1 MIRNACIPT
10 LDTKNAMQNYTL
22 KDIALA
28 VSGKL
33 MGNPDVSVSH
43 LIIDSRSAASPNDSI
58 FFAIQGIHHDGHKF
72 IADLYQKGIRSFVA
86 VQKALPDFSKF
97 ADANFIFVE
106 NTLDALQSLAAFH
119 RRRFSYPVVG
129 ITGSNGKTV
138 VKEWATQL
146 MHGEKKVVRS
156 PRSYNSQVGVPLSV
170 WLMSPEN
177 DVAIFEAGISK
188 PSEMHRLEHILI
200 PDIGIITN
208 IGAAH
213 QENFNTLRQK
223 LQEKLILFE
232 HSKVIIYQIDN
243 SLINEEV
250 HNIPLKGKQLFTWG
264 TSKDASLTIL
274 KKEVAAHTMLT
285 LSYAQETFTAE
296 IPFTDD
302 ASVENAMHSISLL
315 LVLGFTPEFIE
326 ERVKKLIPVAMRLEQ
341 KEGINNCTIIN
352 DSYNSDISS
361 LTIALNLLNNQKFS
375 KRTLIL
381 SDIFQ
386 SGKSNQELYSEVA
399 RLVKEKQVDKI
410 IGIGTAI
417 SANEAQFTGIE
428 KRFFTSTDDFLHSYH
443 KEDFA
448 NEAILLKGSRS
459 FQFERISR
467 QLERQIHQTVL
478 EINLNAL
485 VNNLN
490 YFRSLVKPTTKFVAM
505 VKAFSY
511 GSGFYEIASMLQY
524 QRVDYLA
531 VAFADEGVE
540 LREAGITMPI
550 IVLNAEPGSFDL
562 MISYN
567 LEPEIY
573 SKTALTRFRD
583 AAVRAGVTCYPI
595 HVKLDTGMHRLG
607 FIEEDIDELIA
618 FLKDDEQL
626 KISSIFSHLA
636 ASDEAIH
643 DDFTN
648 QQISLFSRLSSRIID
663 KLGYHINRHILN
675 SAGIERFPSA
685 EFDMVRL
692 GIGLYGVSAAN
703 QPKLEMVST
712 LRSTIV
718 QTKDIPPHES
728 VGYGRKGKVETPKRI
743 ATIPIGYAD
752 GLNRR
757 LSNGVGKILV
767 KGKLAPIIGNICMDT
782 CMIDITDIDAHEG
795 DEVTIFGENP
805 TIMDIAS
812 WIGTIPYEILTG
824 ISRRVKRIYIQE

>member
-1 MIRNACIPT
+1 MSV
-10 LDTKNAMQNYTL
+10 YTL
-22 KDIALA
+22 KDIAIA
-28 VSGKL
+28 TSGKL
-33 MGNPDVSVSH
+33 VGNQEATVSH
-43 LIIDSRSAASPNDSI
+43 LLIDSRGAISPKDTI
-58 FFAIQGIHHDGHKF
+58 FFAIQGKRHNGHDYVKE
-72 IADLYQKGIRSFVA
+72 LYLKGIRCFVVNA
-86 VQKALPDFSKF
+86 KALPSDT
-97 ADANFIFVE
+97 ANLPEASFILVE

-138 VKEWATQL
+138 VKEWASQL

-170 WLMSPEN
+170 WLMSEEN
-177 DVAIFEAGISK
+177 DVAIFEAGISH
-188 PSEMHRLEHILI
+188 PSEMHRLEHVLV
-200 PDIGIITN
+200 PEIGIITN

-213 QENFNTLRQK
+213 QENFTSTRQK
-223 LQEKLILFE
+223 LQEKLMLFE
-232 HSKVIIYQIDN
+232 HSRIVIFEHDN

-250 HNIPLKGKQLFTWG
+250 HNISQKNKQLFSWG
-264 TSKDASLTIL
+264 SSNDATLRIKERTTSTHTRL
-274 KKEVAAHTMLT
+274 KLWYAGSEFEVT
-285 LSYAQETFTAE
+285 
-296 IPFTDD
+296 IPFSDE
-302 ASVENAMHSISLL
+302 ASVENAMHCISLL
-315 LVLGFTPEFIE
+315 LVLGFTTDYIAD
-326 ERVKKLIPVAMRLEQ
+326 RVRKLVPVAMRLEQ
-341 KEGINNCTIIN
+341 KEGINGCTIIN

-361 LTIALNLLNNQKFS
+361 LTIALNLLSNQKFDR
-375 KRTLIL
+375 RTLIL

-386 SGKSNQELYSEVA
+386 SGKSNNELYAEVA
-399 RLVKEKQVDKI
+399 RLVKEKKVSRI
-410 IGIGTAI
+410 IGVGPAI
-417 SANEAQFTGIE
+417 SGCKELFDGVDRQFYV
-428 KRFFTSTDDFLHSYH
+428 STDDFLHSYH
-443 KEDFA
+443 KEDFT

-490 YFRSLVKPTTKFVAM
+490 YFRSLVKPTTKLIAM

-540 LREAGITMPI
+540 LREAGIAMPI

-562 MISYN
+562 MISHN

-573 SKTALTRFRD
+573 SFTALARFSESAIRS
-583 AAVRAGVTCYPI
+583 GVTDYPI
-595 HVKLDTGMHRLG
+595 HIKLDTGMHRLG
-607 FIEEDIDELIA
+607 FVEPDVDKLVT
-618 FLKDDEQL
+618 FLKSEERL
-626 KISSIFSHLA
+626 HVSSIFSHLA
-636 ASDEAIH
+636 ASDEEVH
-643 DDFTN
+643 DSFTLN
-648 QQISLFSRLSSRIID
+648 QIELFSRLSSRIID
-663 KLGYHINRHILN
+663 SLGYSINRHILN

-692 GIGLYGVSAAN
+692 GIGLYGVSAKD
-703 QPKLEMVST
+703 QSKLETVST

-718 QTKDIPPHES
+718 QIKDIPANES
-728 VGYGRKGKVETPKRI
+728 VGYGRKGWVSTPKRI

-757 LSNGVGKILV
+757 LSNGVGKISIN
-767 KGKLAPIIGNICMDT
+767 GTLAPIIGNICMDT
-782 CMIDITDIDAHEG
+782 CMIDITGIEAKEG
-795 DEVTIFGENP
+795 DEVVIFGESP
-805 TIMDIAS
+805 TIIDIAT

>member
-1 MIRNACIPT
+1 MS
-10 LDTKNAMQNYTL
+10 NYTL

-33 MGNPDVSVSH
+33 VGNPDVAISH
-43 LIIDSRSAASPNDSI
+43 LLIDSRSAASANDSI

-72 IADLYQKGIRSFVA
+72 IADLYQKGIRCFVV
-86 VQKALPDFSKF
+86 VQKALPDYSKF
-97 ADANFIFVE
+97 EGANFIFVE
-106 NTLDALQSLAAFH
+106 NTLNALQSLAAFH

-129 ITGSNGKTV
+129 ITGSNGKTI
-138 VKEWATQL
+138 VKEWAAQL

-170 WLMSPEN
+170 WLMSGEY
-177 DVAIFEAGISK
+177 DVAIFEAGISR
-188 PSEMHRLEHILI
+188 PSEMHRLERILI
-200 PDIGIITN
+200 PDVGIITN
-208 IGAAH
+208 IGSAH
-213 QENFNTLRQK
+213 QENFGTERQK
-223 LQEKLILFE
+223 LQEKLLLFE
-232 HSKVIIYQIDN
+232 HSKVIIYDLDDKIID
-243 SLINEEV
+243 EEI
-250 HNIPLKGKQLFTWG
+250 HNIPLKNRELFTWG
-264 TSKDASLTIL
+264 TSAEASLVIV
-274 KKEVAAHTMLT
+274 KKEVGIHTLLT
-285 LSYAQETFTAE
+285 LKFGGEVFTAE
-296 IPFTDD
+296 VPFTDD

-315 LVLGFTPEFIE
+315 LVLGFTPDYIA
-326 ERVKKLIPVAMRLEQ
+326 ERIKKLIPVAMRLEQ
-341 KEGINNCTIIN
+341 KEGINGCTIIN

-361 LTIALNLLNNQKFS
+361 LTIALNLLNNQKFD

-386 SGKSNQELYSEVA
+386 SGKSSHDLYSEVA
-399 RLVKEKQVDKI
+399 RLVTEKHVDKI
-410 IGIGTAI
+410 IGIGSAI
-417 SANEAQFTGIE
+417 SGSADLFTGVE
-428 KRFFTSTDDFLHSYH
+428 KSFFVSTDDFLHSYH
-443 KEDFA
+443 KEDFQ

-490 YFRSLVKPTTKFVAM
+490 YYRSLVKPTTKFVAM

-524 QRVDYLA
+524 HRVDYLA

-550 IVLNAEPGSFDL
+550 IVLNAEPASFDL
-562 MISYN
+562 MIGYN

-583 AAVRAGVTCYPI
+583 AAVRAGVTAYPI
-595 HVKLDTGMHRLG
+595 HIKLDTGMHRLG
-607 FIEEDIDELIA
+607 FIEKDIDELID
-618 FLKDDEQL
+618 LLHEDEHL
-626 KISSIFSHLA
+626 HVSSIFSHLA

-643 DDFTN
+643 DGFTN
-648 QQISLFSRLSSRIID
+648 EQISLFSRLSSRIID
-663 KLGYHINRHILN
+663 KVGYHINRHILN

-692 GIGLYGVSAAN
+692 GIGLYGVGVEN
-703 QPKLEMVST
+703 QQHLQMVST
-712 LRSTIV
+712 LKTTIV
-718 QTKDIPPHES
+718 QIKDIPPHES
-728 VGYGRKGKVETPKRI
+728 VGYGRKGRVESPKRI

-757 LSNGVGKILV
+757 LSNGVGKLMVAGQLV
-767 KGKLAPIIGNICMDT
+767 PIIGNICMDT
-782 CMIDITDIDAHEG
+782 CMIDITGIDAKEG
-795 DEVTIFGENP
+795 DEVVIFGENP
-805 TIMDIAS
+805 TIIDIAS

>member
-1 MIRNACIPT
+1 MP
-10 LDTKNAMQNYTL
+10 NYTL

-33 MGNPDVSVSH
+33 AGNPTATVSH
-43 LIIDSRSAASPNDSI
+43 LLIDSRGAVSPNDSI
-58 FFAIQGIHHDGHKF
+58 FFAIQGTHHDGHQF
-72 IADLYQKGIRSFVA
+72 VEELYLKGVRNFV
-86 VQKALPDFSKF
+86 VVEKALPDIKTLV
-97 ADANFIFVE
+97 DANFIYVDS
-106 NTLDALQSLAAFH
+106 TLDALQSLAAFH
-119 RRRFSYPVVG
+119 RRRYSYPVIG

-138 VKEWATQL
+138 VKEWASQL

-177 DVAIFEAGISK
+177 DVAIFEAGISR
-188 PSEMHRLEHILI
+188 PSEMHRLEHILS

-213 QENFNTLRQK
+213 QENFNSVLQK
-223 LQEKLILFE
+223 LQEKLQLFE
-232 HSKVIIYQIDN
+232 HSKIIIYQLDDK
-243 SLINEEV
+243 LINEEI
-250 HNIPLKGKQLFTWG
+250 HKIPLKSKQLFTWG
-264 TSKDASLTIL
+264 TSNDASLVIL
-274 KKEVAAHTMLT
+274 SKKVDLETTLT
-285 LSYAQETFTAE
+285 LRYAQQEFTVQ

-302 ASVENAMHSISLL
+302 ASIENAMQSISLL
-315 LVLGFTPEFIE
+315 LVLGFTTEFIE

-341 KEGINNCTIIN
+341 KEGINGCTIIN

-361 LTIALNLLNNQKFS
+361 LTIALNLLNNQKFD

-399 RLVKEKQVDKI
+399 KLVKEKQVTKI
-410 IGIGTAI
+410 IGIGPAI
-417 SANEAQFTGIE
+417 SANEHLFSDVQ
-428 KRFFTSTDDFLHSYH
+428 KRFYASTDDFLHSYH
-443 KEDFA
+443 KEDFT

-467 QLERQIHQTVL
+467 HLERQIHQTVM

-490 YFRSLVKPTTKFVAM
+490 YFRSLVKPTTKFIAM

-524 QRVDYLA
+524 HRVDYLA

-540 LREAGITMPI
+540 LREAGISMPI
-550 IVLNAEPGSFDL
+550 IVLNAEPTSFDL
-562 MISYN
+562 MISCN

-573 SKTALTRFRD
+573 STTALTRFRD
-583 AAVRAGVTCYPI
+583 SAVRAGVTDYPI
-595 HVKLDTGMHRLG
+595 HLKLDTGMHRLG
-607 FIEEDIDELIA
+607 FIEGDIDYLTK
-618 FLKDDEQL
+618 FLRDDERL
-626 KISSIFSHLA
+626 RVSSIFSHLA

-643 DDFTN
+643 DNFTN
-648 QQISLFSRLSSRIID
+648 QQITLFSRLSSRIMG
-663 KLGYHINRHILN
+663 LLPYHINRHILN

-692 GIGLYGVSAAN
+692 GIGLYGVSATN
-703 QPKLEMVST
+703 QSRLEVVST
-712 LRSTIV
+712 LHSTIV
-718 QTKDIPPHES
+718 QIKDIPAFDS
-728 VGYGRKGKVETPKRI
+728 VGYGRKGMVETPKRI

-757 LSNGVGKILV
+757 LSNGVGKLMV
-767 KGKLAPIIGNICMDT
+767 AGKLAPIIGNICMDT
-782 CMIDITDIDAHEG
+782 CMIDITGISAKEG
-795 DEVTIFGENP
+795 DEVIIFGENP
-805 TIMDIAS
+805 TILDIAS